1 MSESLRDQLA
11 SAFDKVENT
20 AIEGDGKDVSA
31 DTTIPVPEAPASSK
45 IVEAP
50 RDDRARNAD
59 GTFAEKKVAIAEKI
73 PAKIPSQPV
82 APVAPAAPVVKVT
95 QRPSSWKKD
104 HWEAWDKIA
113 LENPALASY
122 LNQRETEF
130 ARGVSTYKQEWESAR
145 PLMEAMAPFMP
156 LLQQH
161 RIDPGQWI
169 KNLGTAHQQ
178 LALCNASQK
187 LQMFAKLA
195 QDYGVPL
202 QALVDE
208 TAQTEYLAR
217 GSNQPQLPPNAL
229 TREDAMKLWQEQ
241 FAATTSEQEV
251 ARFSAEKEKYPHFD
265 EVRDTMAGLLQANL
279 ADDLE
284 SAYDAALRH
293 PRHADLWNAI
303 SEQKRAQ
310 DEEQKRVL
318 EASRVSKA
326 RGKAVSPASATP
338 SGPTEEKPKGLRAQL
353 ESATD
358 AVLGSGRV

>member
-1 MSESLRDQLA
+1 MSESLRDQLVN
-11 SAFDKVENT
+11 AFDKVENT
-20 AIEGDGKDVSA
+20 AIEGDGKDVAS
-31 DTTIPVPEAPASSK
+31 DTTIPVPEAPTSSK
-45 IVEAP
+45 IAEAP
-50 RDDRARNAD
+50 KDDRARNAD
-59 GTFAEKKVAIAEKI
+59 GTFAEKKAEPKPKAQVAA
-73 PAKIPSQPV
+73 PVAPVVSV
-82 APVAPAAPVVKVT
+82 APVAPIVKAP

-113 LENPALASY
+113 QENPALASY

-145 PLMEAMAPFMP
+145 PLMEAIAPFMP

-161 RIDPGQWI
+161 RIDPGTWI
-169 KNLGTAHQQ
+169 KNLGQAHQS
-178 LALCNASQK
+178 LALGSASQK

-195 QDYGVPL
+195 QDYGIPL
-202 QALVDE
+202 QALVDQ
-208 TAQTEYLAR
+208 TAQAQYLAQ
-217 GSNQPQLPPNAL
+217 GQNQAQLPPNAL
-229 TREDAMKLWQEQ
+229 TREEAMKLWQEQ

-338 SGPTEEKPKGLRAQL
+338 SGPTEEKPTGLRAQL

>member
-11 SAFDKVENT
+11 TAFDKVENT
-20 AIEGDGKDVSA
+20 AIEGDGVDVSP
-31 DTTIPVPEAPASSK
+31 DTTIPVHETEKPPPSSK

-50 RDDRARNAD
+50 KDLRSRNAD
-59 GTFAEKKVAIAEKI
+59 GTFAEKPLAKVTAAVPVKVIAPVL
-73 PAKIPSQPV
+73 PAV
-82 APVAPAAPVVKVT
+82 APKPP

-113 LENPALASY
+113 QENPALAQY

-130 ARGVSTYKQEWESAR
+130 ARGVSTYKQEWETAR
-145 PLMEAMAPFMP
+145 PLVEAIQPFMP

-161 RIDPGQWI
+161 KIDPGQWI
-169 KNLGTAHQQ
+169 KNLGTAHQNLSLGSPQ
-178 LALCNASQK
+178 QK
-187 LQMFAKLA
+187 LQMFSRLA
-195 QDYGVPL
+195 QDYGIPL
-202 QALVDE
+202 QALVDQ
-208 TAQTEYLAR
+208 TAQTEYL
-217 GSNQPQLPPNAL
+217 QTQQTQLPPNAL

-251 ARFSAEKEKYPHFD
+251 ARFKADEKYPHFD

-284 SAYDAALRH
+284 SAYDTALRH

-318 EASRVSKA
+318 ERERVLKA